1 MRLVVKTIAISIAI
15 GLSFGTYLYFTYDH
29 RPVRIALS
37 LLYAVD
43 IGLLMMAAITFRH
56 YGTAW
61 VSNPVAKVVI
71 MIVMLAAAAL
81 IGSEITL
88 MLRAFILARSSYVP
102 VSGGSIYILN
112 ILIVLVTGVPIY
124 INEELKSVMDS
135 RILNQQY
142 RLLQLEQQNTR
153 FELELLRAK
162 VNPHFLYNV
171 HNTIAGLI
179 SQDPAKAEALVMLL
193 SRFFRFTLN
202 KTSATFHTVEDELE
216 IVDTYL
222 RMQCMRYESRMIY
235 TIKAENAIRQLP
247 MPSFILQPLV
257 ENAIKHGLE
266 ATPGNGYIHISV
278 VTEENSLVLTVS
290 DSGPPFPSTPGTGLG
305 LQLVTDKL
313 RLLYNDNFT
322 LSWHNNPEKYVR
334 ITIPSQH

>member
-1 MRLVVKTIAISIAI
+1 MRLVAKTIAISIAI

-37 LLYAVD
+37 LLYAVN
-43 IGLLMMAAITFRH
+43 IGLLMMGAIAFRH

-61 VSNPVAKVVI
+61 VSSPVAKAVV
-71 MIVMLAAAAL
+71 MIFMLATAAL
-81 IGSEITL
+81 AGSEITL
-88 MLRAFILARSSYVP
+88 LLRALVLIGSVYVP
-102 VSGGSIYILN
+102 FNGGSIYILN
-112 ILIVLVTGVPIY
+112 ILIVLVAGVPIY
-124 INEELKSVMDS
+124 ISEELKNVMDN
-135 RILNQQY
+135 RILSQQY
-142 RLLQLEQQNTR
+142 RLLQLEQQNIR

-162 VNPHFLYNV
+162 INPHFLYNV

-179 SQDPAKAEALVMLL
+179 SKDPVKAEMLVMLL
-193 SRFFRFTLN
+193 SKFFRFTLN
-202 KTSATFHTVEDELE
+202 KTSATFHAVEDELE

-222 RMQCMRYESRMIY
+222 RMQCIRYEDRMAYMIN
-235 TIKAENAIRQLP
+235 AENTVRQLP

-266 ATPGNGYIHISV
+266 AIPGNGYIHVSV
-278 VTEENSLVLTVS
+278 ATDGNNLVLTVS
-290 DSGPPFPSTPGTGLG
+290 DSGPPFPSTLGSGLG

-334 ITIPSQH
+334 ITLPGQR